1 VLETQQQALPT
12 NPVEDGRWA
21 KAGNVSAHPLH
32 SFDSDFEATTGKR
45 WSSSLAK
52 RWMDIAVSLIVLVLG
67 FLPGLLTYILIC
79 LTSTGPGLF
88 RQRRVGL
95 HGRLFT
101 IYKFRTMEIPMDD
114 RNRPSL
120 TRDGDARITP
130 VGRLLRKL
138 KLDELPQFYNI
149 LRGDMSLVGP
159 RPKLP
164 QYASSSDLFY
174 MPGITGLA
182 TLVFRDEEAML
193 KDVSAGELDSFYEA
207 KIKPLKA
214 RVDLRYMKNASFVS
228 DVWII
233 FLTAFP
239 FLGASLKRR
248 GRKRQ
253 SERAPQRFSAPVGRK
268 QGGRTKC
275 EESIDALATID
286 SAS

>member
-1 VLETQQQALPT
+1 
-12 NPVEDGRWA
+12 
-21 KAGNVSAHPLH
+21 
-32 SFDSDFEATTGKR
+32 
-45 WSSSLAK
+45 
-52 RWMDIAVSLIVLVLG
+52 
-67 FLPGLLTYILIC
+67 
-79 LTSTGPGLF
+79 
-88 RQRRVGL
+88 
-95 HGRLFT
+95 
-101 IYKFRTMEIPMDD
+101 
-114 RNRPSL
+114 
-120 TRDGDARITP
+120 
-130 VGRLLRKL
+130 
-138 KLDELPQFYNI
+138 
-149 LRGDMSLVGP
+149 
-159 RPKLP
+159 
-164 QYASSSDLFY
+164 
-174 MPGITGLA
+174 
-182 TLVFRDEEAML
+182 ML